1 MEKKNV
7 LTKIS
12 NIQNEIG
19 GISKNAKNPFYKSN
33 YADLNNI
40 KESLQ
45 PYLETQK
52 LMAYHV
58 VTDNHLVTTIFDTE
72 SGEFISSAILLSQ
85 TDAQKKG
92 SEITYFRRYN
102 LVSMFD
108 LKIEDDDANTT
119 VKKQPQPVQQVKP
132 NNAVNK
138 GREIFLNE
146 KEFELSKK
154 APIEKITNLLKKYDG
169 KTLFT
174 DGNIYSMTIEQFNSL
189 KKITNNGTI

>member
-132 NNAVNK
+132 QFTEAQFENAKNA
-138 GREIFLNE
+138 N
-146 KEFELSKK
+146 
-154 APIEKITNLLKKYDG
+154 A
-169 KTLFT
+169 
-174 DGNIYSMTIEQFNSL
+174 TIEQIKSKYSITSEMETKFNNYV
-189 KKITNNGTI
+189 TT

>member
-132 NNAVNK
+132 QFMEAQFENAKNA
-138 GREIFLNE
+138 N
-146 KEFELSKK
+146 
-154 APIEKITNLLKKYDG
+154 A
-169 KTLFT
+169 
-174 DGNIYSMTIEQFNSL
+174 TIEQIKSKYSITSEMETKFNNYV
-189 KKITNNGTI
+189 TA